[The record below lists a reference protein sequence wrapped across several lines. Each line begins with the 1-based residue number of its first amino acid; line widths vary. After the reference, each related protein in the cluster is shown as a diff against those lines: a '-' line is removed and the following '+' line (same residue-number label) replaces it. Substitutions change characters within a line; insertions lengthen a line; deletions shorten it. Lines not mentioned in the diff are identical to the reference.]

1 MTKLLGNLEDLIAD
15 VRRRAERQALATEA
29 AAEQAV
35 RRIEA
40 EADARVQAARAEAAK
55 TCAEASEATR
65 RQRLAEADLDRRRR
79 RLDAREEHLERVW
92 DAARK
97 ELERLMDGPEGDA
110 ALAAIS
116 RDAARSLRSDVVTV
130 VLDAAHHARLTA
142 EDVAG
147 WAAPGGPRLEL
158 DPTPSAQGPGV
169 LLRAGRA
176 TVDATLLER
185 LTQAR
190 QHLRADVEALL
201 RGADPDG
208 SP

>member
-1 MTKLLGNLEDLIAD
+1 M
-15 VRRRAERQALATEA
+15 
-29 AAEQAV
+29 
-35 RRIEA
+35 
-40 EADARVQAARAEAAK
+40 
-55 TCAEASEATR
+55 
-65 RQRLAEADLDRRRR
+65 
-79 RLDAREEHLERVW
+79 
-92 DAARK
+92 
-97 ELERLMDGPEGDA
+97 
-110 ALAAIS
+110 
-116 RDAARSLRSDVVTV
+116 
-130 VLDAAHHARLTA
+130 VLDADHHARLTA

-185 LTQAR
+185 LAQAR